1 MISPSHLPLSAPLE
15 GYGPLRRSSIELQA
29 SDKTQ
34 QWMNRELLV
43 VCGGDQD
50 SHAVCNPS
58 NLCLGSSLRQDSRYL
73 LTRKLERIEADKA
86 HFQNK
91 DRELCIGET
100 LGFPLKSLWGPVSN
114 FQGSQRMVLYA
125 RAGRIRSEA
134 CIFVSLFLASPL
146 AVRGSVRRG

>member
-1 MISPSHLPLSAPLE
+1 M
-15 GYGPLRRSSIELQA
+15 ELQA

-34 QWMNRELLV
+34 QWMNRELPA

-50 SHAVCNPS
+50 SHAVCNPSNPS

-91 DRELCIGET
+91 DRELCIRET